1 MIDKIQKEWWKDIV
15 VQAESVENF
24 LDKYYKHDRF
34 RGRGEEYANILLK
47 SHQEEYDRRGFTFIS
62 QHESNTGRIVS
73 FIKESK

>member
-24 LDKYYKHDRF
+24 LDKYYKYDRF
-34 RGRGEEYANILLK
+34 RGRGEEYTNILLK
-47 SHQEEYDRRGFTFIS
+47 SYQEEYDRRGFTFIS
-62 QHESNTGRIVS
+62 QYESNTGRIIS